1 MNYAAAIANGIQIL
15 GIPVL
20 AIALILIVINAMK
33 GEGNTT
39 SKDESSFV
47 MKESYFWITI
57 TVLGIAIAAI
67 FMWQVSTAA
76 SEVNQVLG
84 IALAICSVL
93 GAIVCAYVYFK
104 HSLEVT
110 DENYTIHPLK
120 GKTESFP
127 VKNVGKVEIIKT
139 HRCETYRFYSRNG
152 KQLFEVQGYM
162 TNIKLLKKFLKKHPV
177 KIVRKNLENVNN

>member
-1 MNYAAAIANGIQIL
+1 MNYAAVIANGIQIL

-33 GEGNTT
+33 NDGSTT
-39 SKDESSFV
+39 AKDESNFV

-57 TVLGIAIAAI
+57 TILGLAIAAI
-67 FMWQVSTAA
+67 FMWQVSVSI
-76 SEVNQVLG
+76 SEVNQGLG
-84 IALAICSVL
+84 IALAICCAL
-93 GAIVCAYVYFK
+93 GAVVSGYVYFK

-127 VKNVGKVEIIKT
+127 VKTIGKVEIIKT
-139 HRCETYRFYSRNG
+139 HRCETYRFYNRNG
-152 KQLFEVQGYM
+152 KKLFEVQGYM
-162 TNIKLLKKFLKKHPV
+162 TNVKLLKRFLKKHPV
-177 KIVRKNLENVNN
+177 KIVRKDLEAVNK